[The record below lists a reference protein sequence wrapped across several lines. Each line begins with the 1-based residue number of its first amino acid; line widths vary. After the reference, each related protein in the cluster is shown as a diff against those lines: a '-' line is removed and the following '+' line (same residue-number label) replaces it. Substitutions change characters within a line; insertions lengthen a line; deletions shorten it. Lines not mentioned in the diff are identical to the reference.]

1 MQGIVLVAYFDGWAK
16 HVQMNYTFA
25 YYGGPGVLNMTAL
38 AEETKADK
46 PTPLTHSITLTEMK
60 HF

>member
-1 MQGIVLVAYFDGWAK
+1 MAYFDGWAK
-16 HVQMNYTFA
+16 YVQMNCTFA

-46 PTPLTHSITLTEMK
+46 PTPLTHSKTLTEMK
-60 HF
+60 QF